1 MRLKKVSIGADR
13 YIHKFK
19 RANGTIVEVL
29 ALKSS
34 YDNLAIV
41 QPTLPDLTWISS
53 SIRIGF
59 DTPTGLL
66 SDGEYATQE
75 NGFHWVKLADR
86 DMTRILPEYIAANKL
101 SDEGVAKVYEQTEN
115 D

>member
-1 MRLKKVSIGADR
+1 MRLKEVSIGENR

-29 ALKSS
+29 ALKDS

-41 QPTLPDLTWISS
+41 QPTLPDYTWISS

-59 DTPTGLL
+59 GNTAGPLD
-66 SDGEYATQE
+66 DGKYATQV
-75 NGFHWVKLADR
+75 NGYHWVKLEGYK
-86 DMTRILPEYIAANKL
+86 MKKISPEYIVKSVL
-101 SDEGVAKVYEQTEN
+101 SPEGELEVMAEGYEG
-115 D
+115 

>member
-1 MRLKKVSIGADR
+1 MRVKKVSIGADR

-19 RANGTIVEVL
+19 RDNGTIVEVL
-29 ALKSS
+29 ALQSS

-59 DTPTGLL
+59 DTTNRTL
-66 SDGEYATQE
+66 SDGEYATQD
-75 NGFHWVKLADR
+75 NGFHWVKIADC
-86 DMTRILPEYIAANKL
+86 DMVKILPEYISANKL
-101 SDEGVAKVYEQTEN
+101 SDEGVAKVIEMTVN